1 MREPPGCPPGPPPDI
16 DDDGEIT
23 DFSTKLTTEDDIEGE
38 EDVSSDTEAKTVK
51 PTSLQQKMV
60 ALSGQNV
67 DDFIKEME
75 TVQKKIET
83 NREEENRAKLTA
95 HIEPLVPPGIV
106 FYYGIIIIPIKHINI
121 HTISYFSMWL
131 W

>member
-23 DFSTKLTTEDDIEGE
+23 DFTAKISTE
-38 EDVSSDTEAKTVK
+38 EEVEADEEASSDTESKTVK

-75 TVQKKIET
+75 TVQKKIEP
-83 NREEENRAKLTA
+83 NKEDENRVKLTA
-95 HIEPLVPPGIV
+95 HIEPLVPPGKFVYI
-106 FYYGIIIIPIKHINI
+106 F
-121 HTISYFSMWL
+121 FM
-131 W
+131 